1 MSKVT
6 IIQRIL
12 PHYRVPFFEALHC
25 ELARDGIELQ
35 LIYGQEYP
43 GTVPRSELLKHPWT
57 IRIENRY
64 LNTPLGQV
72 VWQACLSHLQDS
84 DLIVVEQANSLLLNY
99 WLMISRGR
107 CKHRLAFWGHGRN
120 FQARSGHSL
129 REGLKRWFINQVD
142 WWFAYTESSAKTVRE
157 SGFPTDRITV
167 VQNAIDTNELESALA
182 GVTQADLI
190 GLRTQLGLANDHVAL
205 YCGGLYAGKQLD
217 FLIAA
222 CMAIRQRISNFHI
235 IFIGDGPEQGK
246 IEQAAQEHGWIHYV
260 GPKFGQDR
268 AMYFRA
274 SQALLMP
281 GLVGLAIVD
290 SFVAGTPLFTTD
302 IRSHSPEFSYLEHG
316 MNGVLTPFSISHY
329 ANAVA
334 EFFESEELQKC
345 LREGCQRA
353 ARVYTFEHFVE
364 HFASGIVRCL
374 SARECTQ

>member
-6 IIQRIL
+6 IIQRIV
-12 PHYRVPFFEALHC
+12 PHYRVPFFEALHQ
-25 ELARDGIELQ
+25 ELAHAGVELQ

-43 GTVPRSELLKHPWT
+43 GTVPRSELMTHPWT

-72 VWQACLSHLQDS
+72 VWQGCLSHLEDS
-84 DLIVVEQANSLLLNY
+84 DLIVFEQANSLLLNY
-99 WLMISRGR
+99 WLMGSRGR
-107 CKHRLAFWGHGRN
+107 RKCRLAFWGHGRN
-120 FQARSGHSL
+120 FQARSGYSL
-129 REGLKRWFINQVD
+129 REGLKKWFINQVD

-157 SGFPTDRITV
+157 SGFPTGRITV

-182 GVTQADLI
+182 GVTQADLNK
-190 GLRTQLGLANDHVAL
+190 LRTHLGIADDPVAL

-222 CMAIRQRISNFHI
+222 CEAIRQRISNFHM
-235 IFIGDGPEQGK
+235 IFVGNGPEQGK
-246 IEQAAQEHGWIHYV
+246 VEQAAQEHGWIHYV
-260 GPKFGQDR
+260 GPRFGRDR
-268 AMYFRA
+268 AMYFLV

-290 SFVAGTPLFTTD
+290 SFVARTPLFTTD
-302 IRSHSPEFSYLEHG
+302 IRSHSPEISYLQHG
-316 MNGVLTPFSISHY
+316 INGVVAPFSISHY

-334 EFFESEELQKC
+334 EFFESEELQKR
-345 LREGCQRA
+345 LREGCHRA

-364 HFASGIVRCL
+364 RFASGIVHCL
-374 SARECTQ
+374 APR

>member
-12 PHYRVPFFEALHC
+12 PHYRVPFFEALYC

-35 LIYGQEYP
+35 LIYGQEYS
-43 GTVPRSELLKHPWT
+43 GTVPRSEQLKHPWT

-107 CKHRLAFWGHGRN
+107 RQHRLAFWGHGRN
-120 FQARSGHSL
+120 CQARSGHSL
-129 REGLKRWFINQVD
+129 REGFKRWFINQVD

-205 YCGGLYAGKQLD
+205 YCGGLYVGKQLD

-222 CMAIRQRISNFHI
+222 CQAIRQRISNFHM
-235 IFIGDGPEQGK
+235 IFIGDGPEQRK

-268 AMYFRA
+268 AMYFRV

-290 SFVAGTPLFTTD
+290 SFVAGTPLFTTN
-302 IRSHSPEFSYLEHG
+302 IGTHSPEISYLEHG

-334 EFFESEELQKC
+334 EFFESEELQKR
-345 LREGCQRA
+345 LREGCHRA

-364 HFASGIVRCL
+364 RFASGIVHCL
-374 SARECTQ
+374 APR